1 MATLQVR
8 DLTPVI
14 GAEISGLDLAHR
26 LDEATCRR
34 LRQTFDAKGAVLFR
48 DVDIDRICQMY
59 LAQILMGQDPP
70 PDEEIAKAASL
81 QDRFWISNKEPDAA
95 APFGRLLFHCDGI
108 WSKDPFEVL
117 SLYGVEIQPP
127 VIPTSFA
134 SSANAWKTLPAKLR
148 AKVEGKRVVH
158 VTGPEY
164 LPERRRREVQDE
176 LIQPQRSHAPSHI
189 TPIAHRHPRTG
200 QTLLFVTQGM
210 TREIVGLSADESE
223 DLLEELFAHVYR
235 PDNLWEHEW
244 RKGDLLYWDNL
255 SLQHARQNVLTSG
268 PVRTLRKV
276 GLPVVLSDIAMQ
288 QVQSYKSV
296 NA

>member
-1 MATLQVR
+1 MARLLVR

-14 GAEISGLDLAHR
+14 GAEISGLDLTHR
-26 LDEATCRR
+26 LDEATCRM
-34 LRQTFDAKGAVLFR
+34 LRRTFDEKGAVLFR
-48 DVDIDRICQMY
+48 GVDIDRNCQMY

-70 PDEEIAKAASL
+70 PDEEIAKAAGM
-81 QDRFWISNKEPDAA
+81 QDRFWISNKEPNAA

-127 VIPTSFA
+127 VIPTNFA
-134 SSANAWKTLPAKLR
+134 SSANGWKTLPAKLR

-164 LPERRRREVQDE
+164 LPERRRADVQDE
-176 LIQPQRSHAPSHI
+176 LIQPQRSHAPSYT

-223 DLLEELFAHVYR
+223 DLLEELFAHVYH

-244 RKGDLLYWDNL
+244 RNGDLLYWDNL
-255 SLQHARQNVLTSG
+255 SMQHARQNVLTSG

-288 QVQSYKSV
+288 QVRSYKSV

>member
-1 MATLQVR
+1 MARLQVR

-14 GAEISGLDLAHR
+14 GAEISGLDLAQR
-26 LDEATCRR
+26 LDEATCRM

-48 DVDIDRICQMY
+48 DVDIDRTCQMY
-59 LAQILMGQDPP
+59 LTQLLMGQDPP

-81 QDRFWISNKEPDAA
+81 QDGFWISNKEPDAA

-127 VIPTSFA
+127 VIPTNFA

-148 AKVEGKRVVH
+148 AKIEGKRVVH

-164 LPERRRREVQDE
+164 LPERRRAEVQDE
-176 LIQPQRSHAPSHI
+176 LIQPQRSHAPSYA

-210 TREIVGLSADESE
+210 TREIVGLSPDESE

-244 RKGDLLYWDNL
+244 RNGDLLYWDNL

-276 GLPVVLSDIAMQ
+276 GLPVVVSDIAMQ